1 MSVQWSLLS
10 RDPTCCH
17 RQFLDSVGH
26 SYHHAGPHCQSKKYI
41 LYCMC
46 VRIQYKKHNTRNL
59 SSIPKNMGPSLETSL
74 IVIPCNTFHILS
86 SKTMSNT
93 MAKRVNTKNKLSSWM
108 VLVTLT
114 PCQKWRSS
122 KGRRVLRIQ
131 CIKKYKMYRV
141 PTEFWGQ
148 CWEIIFLGESGPMS
162 SNVANIGPNGPRW
175 LAQIGPKN

>member
-1 MSVQWSLLS
+1 
-10 RDPTCCH
+10 
-17 RQFLDSVGH
+17 
-26 SYHHAGPHCQSKKYI
+26 
-41 LYCMC
+41 MC

-74 IVIPCNTFHILS
+74 IVISSNTFHILS

-131 CIKKYKMYRV
+131 CIKKYTMYRV
-141 PTEFWGQ
+141 PTEF
-148 CWEIIFLGESGPMS
+148 
-162 SNVANIGPNGPRW
+162 
-175 LAQIGPKN
+175 

>member
-1 MSVQWSLLS
+1 
-10 RDPTCCH
+10 
-17 RQFLDSVGH
+17 
-26 SYHHAGPHCQSKKYI
+26 
-41 LYCMC
+41 MC

-59 SSIPKNMGPSLETSL
+59 SSIAKNMGPSLETSL

-93 MAKRVNTKNKLSSWM
+93 MAKRVHKKNKLRSSWM

-131 CIKKYKMYRV
+131 CIKKYKM
-141 PTEFWGQ
+141 
-148 CWEIIFLGESGPMS
+148 
-162 SNVANIGPNGPRW
+162 
-175 LAQIGPKN
+175 